1 MEEAHWK
8 GTEKIRRFL
17 FMGFFSLL
25 IVSIGFF
32 IGMGDSLAGAKKR
45 DKTAVSSISGGL
57 AGKKETFHEFL
68 SYRNVSYPSVYPN
81 HFYDAYVYPSNR
93 RGEVLGT
100 IIYIHGG
107 GFVSG
112 TKDIAGENPYFLS
125 WLRAGFQV
133 ISIDYALAPDYP
145 YPTALHQISY
155 CVEELLRLKESLG
168 IDERKLIFMGDSA

>member
-8 GTEKIRRFL
+8 GTEKIRRIL

-25 IVSIGFF
+25 ILSIGFF

-45 DKTAVSSISGGL
+45 DKAALSSVSGGL
-57 AGKKETFHEFL
+57 SGKKETFHEFL

-112 TKDIAGENPYFLS
+112 TKDIAGENPYFLTPFIEEVK
-125 WLRAGFQV
+125 LYKRV
-133 ISIDYALAPDYP
+133 ILKGKFALYYD
-145 YPTALHQISY
+145 I
-155 CVEELLRLKESLG
+155 
-168 IDERKLIFMGDSA
+168 IDEEKLVIIKFFRSTKQKPL